1 MSTGRII
8 GIALLVVGVILLYF
22 GYNATQSGAEQI
34 GEAITGNYSDET
46 IFYLAAGA
54 GSAIV
59 GLLLAVFGGRRG

>member
-1 MSTGRII
+1 MGTGRII

-46 IFYLAAGA
+46 IFYLAAV
-54 GSAIV
+54 SYTHLTLPTIYSV
-59 GLLLAVFGGRRG
+59 